1 MALPLVPSP
10 KRGALP
16 VHLPACDRG
25 AQNKVYRLFYTR
37 VLQENHVLV
46 FGTGVARPELT
57 LRRILDAGRLWLEAP
72 VSRDLPL
79 TNTAHPNMRS
89 LHGDLCQGQHT
100 VGWRGLRTYQ
110 RNPAELEPGAALG
123 LHDLGVVAAG
133 AHVRAPV
140 TLLGDLVRASEHNRN
155 EEAEILRS
163 SQHVSHPMCRE

>member
-1 MALPLVPSP
+1 M
-10 KRGALP
+10 
-16 VHLPACDRG
+16 HLPACDRG

-89 LHGDLCQGQHT
+89 LHGDLCQGQH
-100 VGWRGLRTYQ
+100 LS
-110 RNPAELEPGAALG
+110 LI
-123 LHDLGVVAAG
+123 H
-133 AHVRAPV
+133 
-140 TLLGDLVRASEHNRN
+140 
-155 EEAEILRS
+155 I
-163 SQHVSHPMCRE
+163 